1 MSTDSVLT
9 PADILIQSVMKTI
22 GKREFLKTVERLF
35 PTKVAKERKAYSR
48 RPLASDEEQ
57 CSARVKGDR
66 TGKNGRRVQ
75 YTVAQCTRHKN
86 DGGLCKVHQNQMTK
100 FGALPYGLVT
110 DPIDEDLEAIF
121 GKA

>member
-48 RPLASDEEQ
+48 RPLASEEEQ
-57 CSARVKGDR
+57 CSATTACSARS
-66 TGKNGRRVQ
+66 RRFRSRSPPAVS
-75 YTVAQCTRHKN
+75 A
-86 DGGLCKVHQNQMTK
+86 
-100 FGALPYGLVT
+100 
-110 DPIDEDLEAIF
+110 
-121 GKA
+121 